1 MKRITQKIYNV
12 KAFNINP
19 ASIEIVERGVDIVIK
34 ININGIEFYS
44 RQTFETEQES
54 ISTLAKHNFF
64 EQELEDAFFGVQI
77 DN

>member
-44 RQTFETEQES
+44 RQTFNTEQEA
-54 ISTLAKHNFF
+54 INALAKHNFF
-64 EQELEDAFFGVQI
+64 EQDFEI